1 MHYNLFMAET
11 QTPETLESKLEELTA
26 KLRRERFYGTL
37 EVHYQ
42 DGQLVRV
49 KKHETVLVKD
59 MRSLRE

>member
-1 MHYNLFMAET
+1 MPEMQA
-11 QTPETLESKLEELTA
+11 PETLESKFEELTA
-26 KLRRERFYGTL
+26 QLRRERFYGTL

>member
-1 MHYNLFMAET
+1 MLET
-11 QTPETLESKLEELTA
+11 QKLETLESRFEELQV

-59 MRSLRE
+59 MRSLQE

>member
-1 MHYNLFMAET
+1 MAET
-11 QTPETLESKLEELTA
+11 QAPETLESRFEQLLSR
-26 KLRRERFYGTL
+26 LRRERFYGTL

-59 MRSLRE
+59 MRGLKE